1 MSEFGYKLDPNRKLR
16 KHKGIKGVRRS
27 IVNTYNP
34 STIDQGGILSVRF
47 PDLGRD
53 DVIVPGSAK
62 LSFKITLNSDDDAN
76 RTIVNN
82 IGRAIVNKLE
92 VKLEGQTVYALN
104 NSDIF
109 HCYQDLWKTKNERDN
124 AVLQG
129 IQSGAGRKHRINAGD
144 KDADVKIPQSALR
157 TAIYSTFRLI
167 SNCSKP
173 ICHSINMSL
182 KIDCPTK

>member
-92 VKLEGQTVYALN
+92 V
-104 NSDIF
+104 I
-109 HCYQDLWKTKNERDN
+109 
-124 AVLQG
+124 
-129 IQSGAGRKHRINAGD
+129 GRPDRVCAEQQRHFPLLSRFMED
-144 KDADVKIPQSALR
+144 KE
-157 TAIYSTFRLI
+157 
-167 SNCSKP
+167 
-173 ICHSINMSL
+173 
-182 KIDCPTK
+182 